1 MTRET
6 HGMARRVWLLLAKDE
21 KPRSAAEAAQELGV
35 MVHLCHDS
43 RAKDTNIRQALLDL
57 FPRAGGGATP
67 QVGTK
72 GKPGPLYGVSSHA
85 WPALAVAITVSG
97 ISEPIEAEAMA

>member
-35 MVHLCHDS
+35 MVHPVYVTLSLGAS
-43 RAKDTNIRQALLDL
+43 RHFYNRHPGKPVRYSVTNTCKV
-57 FPRAGGGATP
+57 PSGT
-67 QVGTK
+67 TK
-72 GKPGPLYGVSSHA
+72 GEVLSTAGDVS
-85 WPALAVAITVSG
+85 
-97 ISEPIEAEAMA
+97 